1 MWVEKAAEF
10 IVFQFFAYFSMLE
23 WRRVEF
29 TGGAAGNLSGTY
41 GTQKKRDPDGRT
53 YSDTFIRSYRMGK
66 TLLLHL
72 DQFQKM
78 HCLWASCTSYG
89 FCHFTIFLPKP

>member
-41 GTQKKRDPDGRT
+41 GTQKKKEARRT
-53 YSDTFIRSYRMGK
+53 DI
-66 TLLLHL
+66 
-72 DQFQKM
+72 
-78 HCLWASCTSYG
+78 
-89 FCHFTIFLPKP
+89 